1 MEEEY
6 TVIEPVDDE
15 TEQDNDTAT
24 AGDVLNTLPN
34 DAYLR
39 LKKCIANVLLGDDP
53 FKMLHHFNKYNLS
66 DLQMACIAYVLKE
79 AKIRRDEG
87 LLKR

>member
-24 AGDVLNTLPN
+24 AGDVRSMKYLPMS
-34 DAYLR
+34 L
-39 LKKCIANVLLGDDP
+39 CIQTFLP
-53 FKMLHHFNKYNLS
+53 SSFT
-66 DLQMACIAYVLKE
+66 
-79 AKIRRDEG
+79 
-87 LLKR
+87 